1 MPMEQN
7 RHLVINQNNKTA
19 IMSSKYRLK
28 KQNSERNNEQIEL
41 PLHNKAQAIR
51 KAIAE
56 ETGH

>member
-1 MPMEQN
+1 
-7 RHLVINQNNKTA
+7 
-19 IMSSKYRLK
+19 MSSKYRLK